1 MHSPNSWH
9 GTYLIQALN
18 KPRENKG
25 PFKVNPFSFGGGG
38 SGLKNEDAAML
49 ESIWSP
55 EYMGAAEYEFGAFAQ
70 TLNAVY
76 AYRRANLLIATV
88 VDINGRIADKSPN
101 SSWYSKGQQRAR
113 TSVFVICCKNHFD
126 NIVKVLDSL
135 INETKIPQPY
145 GGDAAVHLK
154 CGIRIWDA
162 LYSPTHYWAEDSYH
176 AFGGGLELDN
186 GWFVFTDVDMFRKT
200 CALYGLEVP
209 EDQIAR
215 AKRFVP
221 PKALLDNTS
230 VDRKILRAFTEPGIS
245 HDFISLC
252 AIVYDIDGKVGAV
265 LPEDQMPLAE
275 QVEKRIRSLIRGKQL
290 VRNPKTKRLSL
301 APKEAPCPSPS

>member
-76 AYRRANLLIATV
+76 AYRRADLLIATV
-88 VDINGRIADKSPN
+88 VDIDGRTAAKSPN
-101 SSWYSKGQQRAR
+101 SSWYSKGQQKAR
-113 TSVFVICCKNHFD
+113 TSVFAICCKNHYG
-126 NIVKVLDSL
+126 NIVKVIDSL

-145 GGDAAVHLK
+145 GGDAAVRLK

-162 LYSPTHYWAEDSYH
+162 LYCPTHYWAEDSYH

-200 CALYGLEVP
+200 CALYDLKVP

-221 PKALLDNTS
+221 PKSLLDNTS
-230 VDRKILRAFTEPGIS
+230 VDKKILRAFNAEHPE
-245 HDFISLC
+245 HNFPSLC
-252 AIVYDIDGKVGAV
+252 KIVYDISGTVGTT
-265 LPEDQMPLAE
+265 LMPEHMPLAE
-275 QVEKRIRSLIRGKQL
+275 QIEKRIRSLLRGKQL
-290 VRNPKTKRLSL
+290 VRHPKTKLLSL
-301 APKEAPCPSPS
+301 APKEA